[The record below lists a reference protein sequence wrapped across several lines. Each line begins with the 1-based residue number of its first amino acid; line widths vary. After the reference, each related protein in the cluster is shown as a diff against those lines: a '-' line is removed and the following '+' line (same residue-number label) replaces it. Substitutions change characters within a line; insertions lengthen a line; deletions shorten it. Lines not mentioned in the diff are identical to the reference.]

1 MRNHKAAVTAGAL
14 LILGVILTGHL
25 NFPILGVPSK
35 THVSG
40 RIVDSAGKPISGVVV
55 HAVHRQLVGGNL
67 HRAARWTKLIH
78 ETEFTTDDAGQ
89 YQGNLDYADRS
100 GIDWDDQHVFYFACK
115 TGYRL
120 AQVYFPKR
128 DTIVLLRTDER
139 AYWPGGRNYN
149 EEQLQAEGVMQGAGC
164 P

>member
-1 MRNHKAAVTAGAL
+1 MRNHKAAVSAAVL
-14 LILGVILTGHL
+14 LTLCIMLTGHL
-25 NFPILGVPSK
+25 NIPILGVPSK
-35 THVSG
+35 TDVSG
-40 RIVDSAGKPISGVVV
+40 RVVDTAGKPISGVAV

-67 HRAARWTKLIH
+67 HRAARWNKLIH
-78 ETEFTTDDAGQ
+78 KTEFTTDDEGQ
-89 YQGNLDYADRS
+89 YRGSLDYADRS

-128 DTIVLLRTDER
+128 DAIVLLRTDER
-139 AYWPGGRNYN
+139 AYWRGGQNYD
-149 EEQLQAEGVMQGAGC
+149 EEKLQAEGVLQGAEC